1 MRRTFV
7 EATHES
13 GQLHKVRDTQQRPP
27 FAHHDFH
34 IRGDQIC
41 PLRSHRANGPFID
54 SQQKPLTVAVVAL
67 AHAGELLTVER
78 MKWVRYADKARRNCG
93 NACIPD

>member
-1 MRRTFV
+1 LRRTFV

-13 GQLHKVRDTQQRPP
+13 GQFHKVRDTQQRPP

-41 PLRSHRANGPFID
+41 PLRSHRANGPIID

-67 AHAGELLTVER
+67 AHAGELLTAER
-78 MKWVRYADKARRNCG
+78 MKRVRYADKARRNYG